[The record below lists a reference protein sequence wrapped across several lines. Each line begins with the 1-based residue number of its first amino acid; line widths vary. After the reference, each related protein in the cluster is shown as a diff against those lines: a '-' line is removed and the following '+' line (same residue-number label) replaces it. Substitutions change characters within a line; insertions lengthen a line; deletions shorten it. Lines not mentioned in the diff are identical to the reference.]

1 MADEMTLKQ
10 FVESTWFKGLARGAM
25 IALPLAGS
33 YVGFTLANVQSRVGA
48 VEMTVSSISSTQVNR
63 AADGERFQALIT
75 SEVRSVDANV
85 DSLGDKLAEVQL
97 SMARMAGVLEE
108 MQRKDVAQRTGLI
121 LPP

>member
-25 IALPLAGS
+25 VALPLAGS

-48 VEMTVSSISSTQVNR
+48 VEMTVAAISTTQTSR
-63 AADGERFQALIT
+63 AVDSERFQALIT

-85 DSLGDKLAEVQL
+85 DGLGDKLAEVQL
-97 SMARMAGVLEE
+97 TMARMAGVLEE
-108 MQRKDVAQRTGLI
+108 MQRKDVAERTGLRI
-121 LPP
+121 P